1 MSSDPVGSND
11 GVGALGTPGRGRLTV
26 RVRDLDIVYRT
37 TKTQR
42 GGVNGSGRTER
53 IDNQVLHGVSFD
65 AFAGE
70 LIGIVGTNGSGKSTL
85 LRAIGGLVPT
95 RRGRI
100 QVTAYPRLLAVGSA
114 MKPHMSGWENI
125 MLGCYALGFDA
136 DEIPGLMDEVAEFSE
151 LGEKLDLPMGNLS
164 SGEKSRLQFGV
175 ATIRPPEI
183 LMIDEA
189 LSVGDTGFKA
199 KSLHRLGEVLES
211 SGTVF
216 FVSHN
221 LNEITNLCN
230 RAMWLHEGRLVAN
243 GHSQWVVDTYVDFV
257 ERESVDRYST
267 DQVKKYRTWRLMN
280 GRN

>member
-1 MSSDPVGSND
+1 MPSDPIVRLGD
-11 GVGALGTPGRGRLTV
+11 TQHPGTPGRGRLTV

-37 TKTQR
+37 TRTQR
-42 GGVNGSGRTER
+42 GGINGSGRTER
-53 IDNQVLHGVSFD
+53 IDNEVLHGVSFD

-85 LRAIGGLVPT
+85 LRAVGGLVPL

-100 QVTAYPRLLAVGSA
+100 QVTARPRLLAVGSA
-114 MKPHMSGWENI
+114 MKPNMSGWENI
-125 MLGCYALGFDA
+125 MLGCYALGFEA
-136 DEIPGLMDEVAEFSE
+136 EEIPGLMDEVADFCE

-199 KSLHRLGEVLES
+199 KSLHRLGEILER

-230 RAMWLHEGRLVAN
+230 RAIWLHDGRVVAN
-243 GHSQWVVDTYVDFV
+243 GHSQWVVDSYVEFV

-280 GRN
+280 QR

>member
-1 MSSDPVGSND
+1 MRSDAEPD
-11 GVGALGTPGRGRLTV
+11 ARQGTPGRGRLTV
-26 RVRDLDIVYRT
+26 RIRDLDVVYRT

-42 GGVNGSGRTER
+42 GSRLGSGPTER

-70 LIGIVGTNGSGKSTL
+70 LIGVVGTNGSGKSTL
-85 LRAIGGLVPT
+85 LRAIGGFVPH
-95 RRGRI
+95 RSGRI
-100 QVTAYPRLLAVGSA
+100 QVTGQPRLLAVGSA
-114 MKPHMSGWENI
+114 MKPNMSGWENI
-125 MLGCYALGFDA
+125 MLGCFALGYRYE
-136 DEIPGLMDEVAEFSE
+136 EIAALVDEVAEFCE
-151 LGEKLDLPMGNLS
+151 LGPKLDLPMGNLS

-199 KSLHRLGEVLES
+199 KSLHRLGEVLEKA
-211 SGTVF
+211 GTVF

-230 RAMWLHEGRLVAN
+230 RALWLHEGRLVAN
-243 GHSQWVVDTYVDFV
+243 GHSQWVVDSYVDFV
-257 ERESVDRYST
+257 EKGAVDRHAS
-267 DQVKKYRTWRLMN
+267 DQVRKYRNWRAANRPETL
-280 GRN
+280 

>member
-1 MSSDPVGSND
+1 MRVDQNPESLS
-11 GVGALGTPGRGRLTV
+11 GTPGRGRLTV
-26 RVRDLDIVYRT
+26 RVRDLDVVYRT

-42 GGVNGSGRTER
+42 GRRLGSGRTER
-53 IDNQVLHGVSFD
+53 IDNKVLHGVSFD

-70 LIGIVGTNGSGKSTL
+70 LIGVVGTNGSGKSTL
-85 LRAIGGLVPT
+85 LRAIGGFVPY
-95 RRGRI
+95 RHGEI
-100 QVTAYPRLLAVGSA
+100 HVSGQPRLLAVGSA
-114 MKPHMSGWENI
+114 MKPGMSGWENI
-125 MLGCYALGFDA
+125 MLGCFALGYRY
-136 DEIPGLMDEVAEFSE
+136 DEIPAMVDEVADFCE
-151 LGEKLDLPMGNLS
+151 LGSKLDLPMGNLS

-199 KSLHRLGEVLES
+199 KSLHRLGEILEK

-230 RAMWLHEGRLVAN
+230 RAMWLHDGRLVAN
-243 GHSQWVVDTYVDFV
+243 GHSQWVVDRYVEFV
-257 ERESVDRYST
+257 EKESADRHAT
-267 DQVKKYRTWRLMN
+267 DQVRRYRSWRTEN
-280 GRN
+280 RPTTS

>member
-1 MSSDPVGSND
+1 MPSEDSPDRS
-11 GVGALGTPGRGRLTV
+11 AGTPGRGRLTV
-26 RVRDLDIVYRT
+26 RVRDLDVVYRT
-37 TKTQR
+37 TKTRR
-42 GGVNGSGRTER
+42 GSRMGSGTTER
-53 IDNQVLHGVSFD
+53 IENQVLHGISFD

-85 LRAIGGLVPT
+85 LKAIGGFVPYRSGT
-95 RRGRI
+95 L
-100 QVTAYPRLLAVGSA
+100 QVSGQPRLLAVGAA
-114 MKPHMSGWENI
+114 MKPSMSGWENI
-125 MLGCYALGFDA
+125 MLGCFALGYRYA
-136 DEIPGLMDEVAEFSE
+136 EIPALVDEVAEFCE
-151 LGEKLDLPMGNLS
+151 LGDKLDLPMGNLS

-199 KSLHRLGEVLES
+199 KSLHRLGEILEK

-243 GHSQWVVDTYVDFV
+243 GHSQWVVDSYVDFV
-257 ERESVDRYST
+257 ERETVDKQSS
-267 DQVKKYRTWRLMN
+267 DQVRKYRNWRAEN
-280 GRN
+280 RPGSI

>member
-1 MSSDPVGSND
+1 MSSEGAPV
-11 GVGALGTPGRGRLTV
+11 VRPGTPGRGRLTV
-26 RVRDLDIVYRT
+26 RVRDLDVVYRT

-42 GGVNGSGRTER
+42 GSRIGSGRTER

-70 LIGIVGTNGSGKSTL
+70 LIGVVGTNGSGKSTL
-85 LRAIGGLVPT
+85 LRAIGGFVPH
-95 RRGRI
+95 RKGRL
-100 QVTAYPRLLAVGSA
+100 QVSGQPRLLAVGSA
-114 MKPHMSGWENI
+114 MKPNMSGWENI
-125 MLGCYALGFDA
+125 MLGCFALGYRY
-136 DEIPGLMDEVAEFSE
+136 DEIPALVDEVADFCE
-151 LGEKLDLPMGNLS
+151 LGSKLDLPMGNLS

-199 KSLHRLGEVLES
+199 KSLHRLGEVLEKA
-211 SGTVF
+211 GTVF

-230 RAMWLHEGRLVAN
+230 RALWLHEGRLVAN
-243 GHSQWVVDTYVDFV
+243 GHSQWVVDSYVDFV
-257 ERESVDRYST
+257 EREAVDRQAS
-267 DQVKKYRTWRLMN
+267 DQVRKYRNWREANRPGAL
-280 GRN
+280 

>member
-1 MSSDPVGSND
+1 MQLDDRS
-11 GVGALGTPGRGRLTV
+11 ATQAGTPGRGRLTV

-42 GGVNGSGRTER
+42 GSRLGSGRTER
-53 IDNQVLHGVSFD
+53 IDNQVLYGVSFD

-70 LIGIVGTNGSGKSTL
+70 LIGVVGTNGSGKSTL
-85 LRAIGGLVPT
+85 LKAIGGFVPL
-95 RRGRI
+95 RSGRI
-100 QVTAYPRLLAVGSA
+100 EVSGRPRLLSVGSA
-114 MKPHMSGWENI
+114 MKPNMSGWENI
-125 MLGCYALGFDA
+125 MLGCFALGYRYE
-136 DEIPGLMDEVAEFSE
+136 EIPALVDEVAEFCE
-151 LGEKLDLPMGNLS
+151 LGSKLDLPMGNLS

-199 KSLHRLGEVLES
+199 KSLHRLGEILEKA
-211 SGTVF
+211 GTVF

-230 RAMWLHEGRLVAN
+230 RAMWLHDGRLVAN
-243 GHSQWVVDTYVDFV
+243 GHSQWVVDSYVDFV
-257 ERESVDRYST
+257 EREAVDRQSA
-267 DQVKKYRTWRLMN
+267 DQVRKYRSWRAENRPGLD
-280 GRN
+280 

>member
-1 MSSDPVGSND
+1 MSDDSISSLRG
-11 GVGALGTPGRGRLTV
+11 GTPGRGRLTV
-26 RVRDLDIVYRT
+26 RVRDLDVTYRT

-42 GGVNGSGRTER
+42 GKHLGGGRTER

-70 LIGIVGTNGSGKSTL
+70 LVGIVGTNGSGKSTL
-85 LRAIGGLVPT
+85 LRAIGGFVPH
-95 RRGRI
+95 RSGQI
-100 QVTAYPRLLAVGSA
+100 EVSAQPRLLAVGSA
-114 MKPHMSGWENI
+114 MKPNMSGWENI
-125 MLGCYALGFDA
+125 MLGCLALGCEYSKVPA
-136 DEIPGLMDEVAEFSE
+136 LVDEVADFCE
-151 LGEKLDLPMGNLS
+151 LGSKLDLPMGNLS

-199 KSLHRLGEVLES
+199 KSLHRLREILEKA
-211 SGTVF
+211 GTVF

-230 RAMWLHEGRLVAN
+230 RAIWLHDGRMIAN
-243 GHSQWVVDTYVDFV
+243 GHSQWVVDSYVDFV
-257 ERESVDRYST
+257 EREMVDRHAA
-267 DQVKKYRTWRLMN
+267 DQVRKYRSWRAKN
-280 GRN
+280 GPDSI